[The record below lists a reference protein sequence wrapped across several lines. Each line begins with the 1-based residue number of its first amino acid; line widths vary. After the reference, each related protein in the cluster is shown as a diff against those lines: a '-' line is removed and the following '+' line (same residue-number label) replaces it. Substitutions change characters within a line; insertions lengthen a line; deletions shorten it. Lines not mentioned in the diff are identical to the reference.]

1 MERDGGGARSEV
13 LEGQKRALEL
23 AIHGA
28 PVADVLEVLVGAIE
42 RHSGQDMIASIQ
54 LVEGDRLR
62 HGAAPGLPAE
72 YNAMVDGHPIGPGQ
86 ASCGTAAHRGE
97 VVAVA
102 DIASDPL
109 WADFREVARRFG
121 LAACWSMPIRS
132 PDGDIVGTF
141 AQYYATPCDPTPR
154 DIEAVDWIANTA
166 GLVIARDQQARQ
178 KRRAEE
184 ALAAARD
191 DLARQVTGLGL
202 VHDLAMGLHASSELD
217 STLELV
223 LDVAIRIHEARQGLL
238 FLYRD
243 QRLAITTSRGIDGI
257 PPDLLRLVT
266 EDVAAR
272 DGQRYV
278 IADTESDPRYQGL
291 RELSRRAGFRAVHR
305 TPIRTRSG
313 KPIGVLVVHLATPRA
328 PTDLEIHLADMCAR
342 YAADAIEWAHAVE
355 ESRLAREQAEQAN
368 RAKDE
373 FLAILS
379 HELRNPLA
387 PIASAVELIDVGA
400 ADQRSRAARD
410 VIERQL
416 GHLTRLVDDLLD
428 ITRIRQGRLEVHRAP
443 LDVGDVIARS
453 VEMTAPQLAHLGQT
467 VTVRCAPG
475 LLVEADPTRLA
486 QVITNLLVNAA
497 KYSDPGTTTTVS
509 ADRVGD
515 AIEITVRDQGIG
527 LAPAMKHRIFELFA
541 QDERTLE
548 RAHGGLG
555 MGLAIVRKL
564 VALHGGTVRADSDGP
579 GRGSA
584 FTISLPALVA
594 EVQPAPA
601 ARKSSLRSTRSR
613 RILVADDNIDVAD
626 MLAALLGEMGHV
638 VRTVHDGASAL
649 AAVSEFGPDVALLD
663 IGLPDMEGL
672 EVARELR
679 LKPDRCPYLVAVTGY
694 SRDRD
699 RDRAREAG
707 FDSHL
712 VKPVSIDTLAR
723 LIDSAPDRA
732 P

>member
-1 MERDGGGARSEV
+1 VERDGGGARSEV

-28 PVADVLEVLVGAIE
+28 PVADVLEVLVRAIE
-42 RHSGQDMIASIQ
+42 RTSGEGMIASIQ

-72 YNAMVDGHPIGPGQ
+72 YNAMVDGHPIGPRQ

-121 LAACWSMPIRS
+121 LGACWSMPIRS
-132 PDGDIVGTF
+132 PEGDIVGTF
-141 AQYYATPCDPTPR
+141 AQYYATPRDPAPR
-154 DIEAVDWIANTA
+154 DLEAVDWIANTA
-166 GLVIARDQQARQ
+166 GLVIARDLQARQ

-191 DLARQVTGLGL
+191 DLARQVAGLGL
-202 VHDLAMGLHASSELD
+202 VHDLAMALHASSELD

-223 LDVAIRIHEARQGLL
+223 LDVAIRVHGGGQGLL

-243 QRLAITTSRGIDGI
+243 NGLVISTSRGMEGI

-266 EDVAAR
+266 EDVAAH

-278 IADTESDPRYQGL
+278 IEDTEADPRYREL
-291 RELSRRAGFRAVHR
+291 RELSRRAGSRAVHR

-313 KPIGVLVVHLATPRA
+313 KPLGVLSVHLATPRA

-355 ESRLAREQAEQAN
+355 ESRLAREHAEQAN

-387 PIASAVELIDVGA
+387 PIASAIQLIDVSA
-400 ADQRSRAARD
+400 ADERSRSARA

-428 ITRIRQGRLEVHRAP
+428 VTRIRQGRMEVQRAP
-443 LDVGDVIARS
+443 LDVGDAIARA
-453 VEMTAPQLAHLGQT
+453 VEMSAPQLAQLGQT
-467 VTVRCAPG
+467 VTVRCPPG
-475 LLVEADPTRLA
+475 LMVEADLTRLA
-486 QVITNLLVNAA
+486 QVITNLLVNAG

-509 ADRVGD
+509 AHRVGD
-515 AIEITVRDQGIG
+515 SIEITVRDQGIG
-527 LAPAMKHRIFELFA
+527 LAPAMMHRIFELFA
-541 QDERTLE
+541 QDERSIE

-555 MGLAIVRKL
+555 LGLAIVRKL

-584 FTISLPALVA
+584 FTIALPALVA
-594 EVQPAPA
+594 QVPAPA
-601 ARKSSLRSTRSR
+601 LRTSSLRSTRSR
-613 RILVADDNIDVAD
+613 RILVADDNVDVAD
-626 MLAALLGEMGHV
+626 MLAELLGEMGHV
-638 VRTVHDGASAL
+638 VHTVHDGASAL

-679 LKPDRCPYLVAVTGY
+679 QQPERCPYLVAVTGY

-712 VKPVSIDTLAR
+712 IKPVSIETLAR
-723 LIDSAPDRA
+723 LIDSAPVRA

>member
-1 MERDGGGARSEV
+1 MEGDGGVGRSEV

-28 PVADVLEVLVGAIE
+28 PVAAVLEVLVRAIE
-42 RHSGQDMIASIQ
+42 RHGGGGMIASIQ

-62 HGAAPGLPAE
+62 HGAAPGLPDE
-72 YNAMVDGHPIGPGQ
+72 YNAMVDGHPIGPRQ

-97 VVAVA
+97 AVAVA

-109 WADFREVARRFG
+109 WEEFREVARRFRLG
-121 LAACWSMPIRS
+121 ACWSMPIRS

-141 AQYYATPCDPTPR
+141 AHYYPTARDPAPR
-154 DIEAVDWIANTA
+154 DLEAVEWIAHTA
-166 GLVIARDQQARQ
+166 GLVIARDLQARQ

-191 DLARQVTGLGL
+191 HLARQVTGLGL
-202 VHDLAMGLHASSELD
+202 VHELAMALHASSELE

-223 LDVAIRIHEARQGLL
+223 LDVTIQIHGGSQGLL
-238 FLYRD
+238 FLYREHG
-243 QRLAITTSRGIDGI
+243 LAITTTRGIDEI
-257 PPDLLRLVT
+257 PPDLVRLVT
-266 EDVAAR
+266 EDVAAH

-278 IADTESDPRYQGL
+278 IEDTEADARYGEL
-291 RELSRRAGFRAVHR
+291 RDLSRRAGFRAVHR

-313 KPIGVLVVHLATPRA
+313 KPLGVLAVQLATPRA
-328 PTDLEIHLADMCAR
+328 PTDLEIRLADLCAR

-387 PIASAVELIDVGA
+387 PIASAVQLIDVSS
-400 ADQRSRAARD
+400 ADERSRAARA

-428 ITRIRQGRLEVHRAP
+428 VTRIRQGRLEVHRAP
-443 LDVGDVIARS
+443 LDVGDAIARA
-453 VEMTAPQLAHLGQT
+453 VEMTAPQLAQLGQT
-467 VTVRCAPG
+467 VTVRCEPG
-475 LLVEADPTRLA
+475 LMVEGDPTRLA

-497 KYSDPGTTTTVS
+497 KYSDPGTATTVG

-527 LAPAMKHRIFELFA
+527 LAPAMMHRIFELFA
-541 QDERTLE
+541 QDERSIE

-555 MGLAIVRKL
+555 LGLAIVRKL
-564 VALHGGTVRADSDGP
+564 VALHGGTVRAESEGP

-584 FTISLPALVA
+584 FTVSLPALVV
-594 EVQPAPA
+594 EVPPAPP
-601 ARKSSLRSTRSR
+601 ARTSSLRSTRSR

-626 MLAALLGEMGHV
+626 MLAELLGEMGHV

-649 AAVSEFGPDVALLD
+649 AAVSEFRPDVALLD

-679 LKPDRCPYLVAVTGY
+679 QQPDRCPYLVAVTGY

-712 VKPVSIDTLAR
+712 IKPVSIETLAR
-723 LIDSAPDRA
+723 LIDSAPVRA